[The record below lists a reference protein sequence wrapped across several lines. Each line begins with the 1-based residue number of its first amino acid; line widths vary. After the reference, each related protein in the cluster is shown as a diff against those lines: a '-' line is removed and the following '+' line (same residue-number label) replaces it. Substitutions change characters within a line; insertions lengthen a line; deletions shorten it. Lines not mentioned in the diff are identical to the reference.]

1 MGTWISHLRIAE
13 QLLTAIPQL
22 DEVAFIYGNLA
33 PDSGLPNADWS
44 AFDPPKEVT
53 HFLGPRE
60 ADEGRIKDLEFFRG
74 YLADLKADDDRR
86 QYSFALGYF
95 MHLLCDNLWAK
106 RIVSASKRDYAQL
119 LAERGREA
127 WGILK
132 DDWYGLDVLYV
143 RDHPECSFWR
153 VVMQTP
159 NPPAYLSFVPE
170 AGLHHQLD
178 HIRQFYSQPDLSW
191 VLGRPYPYLNETT
204 MMRFVDDAMQ
214 ALVKIWTQRA
224 QLAHLDHSPSSLILL
239 TPEELAPYAGPLG
252 DVTT

>member
-13 QLLTAIPQL
+13 QLLTLIPQL

-53 HFLGPRE
+53 HFLRPGE
-60 ADEGRIKDLEFFRG
+60 DEGRIKDLDFYRG
-74 YLADLKADDDRR
+74 YLADRDAAGDRASD
-86 QYSFALGYF
+86 SFTLGYF
-95 MHLLCDNLWAK
+95 MHLLCDNLWSK
-106 RIVSASKRDYAQL
+106 RIVSASKRDFAQL

-127 WGILK
+127 WGIFK

-153 VVMQTP
+153 VLMQTP
-159 NPPAYLSFVPE
+159 NPPSYLPFLTE

-178 HIRQFYSQPDLSW
+178 HIRRFYGQPDLSW
-191 VLGRPYPYLNETT
+191 VIGRPYPYLNETT
-204 MMRFVDDAMQ
+204 MTRFVDDATQ
-214 ALVKIWTQRA
+214 ALVKIWEQRTR
-224 QLAHLDHSPSSLILL
+224 LPHLDHAPSALALL
-239 TPEELAPYAGPLG
+239 AAAEIAPYPTPLG
-252 DVTT
+252 D

>member
-13 QLLTAIPQL
+13 QLLTAMQQL
-22 DEVAFIYGNLA
+22 DETAFIYGNLA

-60 ADEGRIKDLEFFRG
+60 ADEGRIKDLEFYRG
-74 YLADLKADDDRR
+74 YLADLRADGDLR

-153 VVMQTP
+153 IVMQTS
-159 NPPAYLSFVPE
+159 NPPAYLPFVPQ
-170 AGLHHQLD
+170 AGLYHQLD

-191 VLGRPYPYLNETT
+191 VLGRPYPYLNELT
-204 MMRFVDDAMQ
+204 MTRFVDDATRV
-214 ALVKIWTQRA
+214 LLKIWEGRA
-224 QLAHLDHSPSSLILL
+224 QFAQIDHAPSSLVLL
-239 TPEELAPYAGPLG
+239 APEEFAPYTAPLG
-252 DVTT
+252 DRR